1 LLRRATFE
9 LRTLPEAA
17 ALASSLSAC
26 CPQPERRECGLLELL
41 ANAVEHG
48 NLEFTGDDKQ
58 RLLKAGRW
66 FAELEAR
73 LADPRYLPRRVRV
86 HFERDADG
94 LVTLAIEDEGPGF
107 DWREVLAREPAGGG
121 AVHGRGIALAR
132 ALSFEDLVWEGRG
145 NRVVARM
152 RP

>member
-1 LLRRATFE
+1 MRAAFE
-9 LRTLPEAA
+9 LRTLPEAE
-17 ALASSLSAC
+17 ALASALAAC
-26 CPQPERRECGLLELL
+26 CPQPERRVCGLLELL

-48 NLEFTGDDKQ
+48 NLELTGAEKQ
-58 RLLKAGRW
+58 RLLTEGRW

-86 HFERDADG
+86 DFERDAAG

-107 DWREVLAREPAGGG
+107 DWREVLAREPAGAG
-121 AVHGRGIALAR
+121 AVQGRGIALAR
-132 ALSFEDLVWEGRG
+132 GLSFEDLVWEGRG

-152 RP
+152 KP